1 MLASTDEPKP
11 GEATPNRVEA
21 AKIEAAKNDLAQRTT
36 ARVARRG
43 YCPLPTDF
51 LRLHSR
57 FVDARGKRLNPSEVL
72 LLIHLYSF
80 KRGPGHPFPAIDT
93 LAQRLGVTDRAVR
106 KMLHHLEKCQLVRR
120 IYDGQRRKSNR
131 YDLSGLW
138 QKVEALIDA
147 DNQALLKSMAAGATV
162 GGGA

>member
-11 GEATPNRVEA
+11 DEATTGRVEA
-21 AKIEAAKNDLAQRTT
+21 AKSDLAQRTT
-36 ARVARRG
+36 PRVARRG

-51 LRLHSR
+51 LRLHNR
-57 FVDARGKRLNPSEVL
+57 FVDADGKRLNPSEVL

-80 KRGPGHPFPAIDT
+80 KRGSGHPFPAIDT
-93 LAQRLGVTDRAVR
+93 LAQRLGVTGRAVR
-106 KMLHHLEKCQLVRR
+106 KMLHRLEKCQLVRR

-147 DNQALLKSMAAGATV
+147 DTQALLKSVVSGAAG